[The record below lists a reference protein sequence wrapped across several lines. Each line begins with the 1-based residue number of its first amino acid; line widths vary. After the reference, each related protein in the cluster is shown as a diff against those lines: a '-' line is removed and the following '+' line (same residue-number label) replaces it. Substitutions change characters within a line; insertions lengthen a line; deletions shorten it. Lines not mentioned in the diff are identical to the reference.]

1 MTQFR
6 QNDSERFLLPAKGQ
20 QDLGPGD
27 CLRLAMQR
35 AFPLPRTGAF
45 TDLLAEI
52 DACSEIFS
60 TD

>member
-1 MTQFR
+1 MTR
-6 QNDSERFLLPAKGQ
+6 SSRHESERFLLPADRRR
-20 QDLGPGD
+20 DLGRGD
-27 CLRLAMQR
+27 CLRLAVQR

-52 DACSEIFS
+52 DACSTTPS

>member
-1 MTQFR
+1 MTEAQQR
-6 QNDSERFLLPAKGQ
+6 VDEGLLLPAKGQ
-20 QDLGPGD
+20 QDLGRGD

-45 TDLLAEI
+45 TDLLTEI
-52 DACSEIFS
+52 DACSGTVP

>member
-1 MTQFR
+1 MTGSR
-6 QNDSERFLLPAKGQ
+6 HNDSERFLLPAKGQ
-20 QDLGPGD
+20 QDLGRGD
-27 CLRLAMQR
+27 CLRLTMQR

-52 DACSEIFS
+52 DACCGSIS

>member
-1 MTQFR
+1 MIGPQK
-6 QNDSERFLLPAKGQ
+6 NADERFLLPAKGQ
-20 QDLGPGD
+20 QDLGRGD

-52 DACSEIFS
+52 DACSGTVS

>member
-1 MTQFR
+1 VTGSGQP
-6 QNDSERFLLPAKGQ
+6 QSERFLLPAGARR
-20 QDLGPGD
+20 DLGRGD

-52 DACSEIFS
+52 DACSATKS